1 MADLTLAEM
10 MAMTPAQRDA
20 YAKAA
25 MSGAATA
32 NNTALNSL
40 IGSGNLSTADTSRLM
55 QGYGL
60 PNANVVNFTNGTGT
74 AADYGNLASAGG
86 SFNGNVTPNPNQEYV
101 VKVGDQ
107 VVYSGTGVAGA
118 QGAKVV
124 TDKLNSG
131 MGKQAAWTVTAGTPG
146 NAASYAPVAQSR
158 PPESTMPGFFKT
170 ALPIAGAIVGS
181 LLLPGVGTALGAS
194 LGLSAAGTA
203 ALSAA
208 LAGGIGAAGGTA
220 TSDIM
225 QGKSIGNIAK
235 DALLSGG
242 ITAATAGIGSAT
254 GATSAIS
261 SALKGLGG
269 AGASAAPGAVASSIP
284 SALDDIVVTGTKSVI
299 PTLLTSGAGALAG
312 GALNSAISGQPSNV
326 PNTPKDISTIPTQLP
341 VAPATGA
348 LDTPGITITGSP
360 APGPVAAALP
370 GAAGAAAADEI
381 KITGHPDKT
390 TLTDTSSPLGD
401 LGAAIPTTLPD
412 TGANGTSSKLSD
424 YLKYAKLA
432 TLLLGG
438 LGAATSKNASSVPYT
453 GGASGGNLD
462 PIMHAALPTASI
474 PGLTAETSGARTMPA
489 QDWNLYGMRPGQS
502 FFNNVPSTYTPPAPG
517 QYDAYD
523 KQRPGYQQGF
533 ADGGEV
539 HQRLDMTPPRGPD
552 PSPLEAVQLA
562 LHYMRGERPSLD
574 VDVPLLGGHFGL
586 GVDVGPNPHMRAAY
600 SHAFAGGGP
609 LAFVGDQGPPAPP
622 MGRGPLSHASDQP
635 IIARGPGGGRGDK
648 IPSLL
653 SDGEYV
659 MDAETVA
666 LLGNGSIRE
675 GTQKLNDLRVNIRKQ
690 KGPAFVKGKL
700 SPDAR
705 PAAHYMGAQ

>member
-1 MADLTLAEM
+1 MADLTLAQI
-10 MAMTPAQRDA
+10 MAMTPAQQAA
-20 YAKAA
+20 YGKTA
-25 MSGAATA
+25 MSNAATA

-40 IGSGNLSTADTSRLM
+40 IGGGNLSVADTSRLM

-60 PNANVVNFTNGTGT
+60 PNANVVNFTDEKGEAARGLSMPGGGGT
-74 AADYGNLASAGG
+74 AASNNMTGNVLPEAGKNYVLIDATTGKVVSQGTGAAGLAAAKTAADALTQAGG
-86 SFNGNVTPNPNQEYV
+86 KKAN
-101 VKVGDQ
+101 
-107 VVYSGTGVAGA
+107 
-118 QGAKVV
+118 
-124 TDKLNSG
+124 
-131 MGKQAAWTVTAGTPG
+131 WTVVAGTPG
-146 NAASYAPVAQSR
+146 DVNSYTPVAQNM
-158 PPESTMPGFFKT
+158 PPPDAGLGPLKI
-170 ALPIAGAIVGS
+170 IAPVVGA
-181 LLLPGVGTALGAS
+181 ALGSAIPG
-194 LGLSAAGTA
+194 LGTGIGAG
-203 ALSAA
+203 LGAA
-208 LAGGIGAAGGTA
+208 LAAGGVSALNGDDIKHILINAGISGATTFAGANVLSGLSGANSAIPSSVPTQGFSPQFLAAEKGLDTA
-220 TSDIM
+220 INAPLTAGLSSLPDL
-225 QGKSIGNIAK
+225 GGNIVVNG
-235 DALLSGG
+235 ALQH
-242 ITAATAGIGSAT
+242 AATAVAPAV
-254 GATSAIS
+254 GA
-261 SALKGLGG
+261 GVGGG
-269 AGASAAPGAVASSIP
+269 A
-284 SALDDIVVTGTKSVI
+284 
-299 PTLLTSGAGALAG
+299 AGALAPFVVQATKAPVQTPAKPAV
-312 GALNSAISGQPSNV
+312 ALPLPDPYAEPVVTGSKPPPSKIDAPEVPLAFPTAPGTISLPSTSDI
-326 PNTPKDISTIPTQLP
+326 PKSPDLPKDNT
-341 VAPATGA
+341 
-348 LDTPGITITGSP
+348 
-360 APGPVAAALP
+360 
-370 GAAGAAAADEI
+370 
-381 KITGHPDKT
+381 KT
-390 TLTDTSSPLGD
+390 TG
-401 LGAAIPTTLPD
+401 
-412 TGANGTSSKLSD
+412 LSD
-424 YLKYAKLA
+424 ALKYAKLA

-438 LGAATSKNASSVPYT
+438 LGAATSKNGSSVPYT

-574 VDVPLLGGHFGL
+574 VDAPLLGGHFGL
-586 GVDVGPNPHMRAAY
+586 GVDVGPEPHMRASY
-600 SHAFAGGGP
+600 RHAFAGGGP

-622 MGRGPLSHASDQP
+622 AGRGPLSHTSDQP